1 MCVIWICALLAG
13 WHACGVLQAALD
25 AAELC
30 KGAGNALY
38 KAEGK
43 LIAAPSVGCF
53 GHVAVLS
60 EVPASDAARF
70 PSCHSSTSLHNR
82 FAVN

>member
-1 MCVIWICALLAG
+1 MWISVLLAG
-13 WHACGVLQAALD
+13 WYACGVLQAALD

-43 LIAAPSVGCF
+43 LDHSGATSDGCF
-53 GHVAVLS
+53 DRVGVLS
-60 EVPASDAARF
+60 EVPASDATPF
-70 PSCHSSTSLHNR
+70 LSLVPQ
-82 FAVN
+82 FTIVLL